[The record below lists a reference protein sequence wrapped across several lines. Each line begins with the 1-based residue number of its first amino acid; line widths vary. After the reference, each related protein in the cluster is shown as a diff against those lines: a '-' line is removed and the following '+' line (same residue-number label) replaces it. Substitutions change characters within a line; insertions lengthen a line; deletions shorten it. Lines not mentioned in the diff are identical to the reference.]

1 MANNERNG
9 LIEWL
14 KVGSS
19 YPLLFEK
26 VVSFLLGFPTTWLM
40 EAGFS
45 AVNDLFTKKR
55 HQLQIQ
61 KRGEFANKVCK
72 FNLTS

>member
-1 MANNERNG
+1 M
-9 LIEWL
+9 
-14 KVGSS
+14 KSVGST

-26 VVSFLLGFPTTWLM
+26 VVPILLCFPTTWLG

-55 HQLQIQ
+55 HQLQIE
-61 KRGEFANKVCK
+61 KRGDLCLRLNQGLQIQLDKLIDRHK
-72 FNLTS
+72 D